1 MDALKLLAAFIVQ
14 QNKKMELKTRSS
26 MTQKERA
33 SLWMQ
38 KLYRQQNI
46 KTRAAKAKLVA
57 EIKRL
62 MELDKGE

>member
-14 QNKKMELKTRSS
+14 QNKKMELKTRAS
-26 MTQKERA
+26 MAQKERPA
-33 SLWMQ
+33 QWLRSLYD
-38 KLYRQQNI
+38 KQNVR
-46 KTRAAKAKLVA
+46 TRAAKARLVA